1 MPAYQSLEPRGEAV
15 LLENLGLQI
24 EKDALVEFSQ
34 HLVEQFTLVA
44 EIAIDK
50 TVRNLSG
57 TRDVRNRCSLETF
70 FGKGT
75 FCRIQNRVVTILH
88 SLRADRWHFLSRT
101 LLIDALAT
109 GRRASSARRKI
120 ALASSEPY

>member
-44 EIAIDK
+44 KIAIDK

-57 TRDVRNRCSLETF
+57 ARDVCNRRSLETLL
-70 FGKGT
+70 GKGT
-75 FCRIQNRVVTILH
+75 LCRIQNRVVTILH
-88 SLRADRWHFLSRT
+88 SLRADRCHFLSRT
-101 LLIDALAT
+101 LLI
-109 GRRASSARRKI
+109 
-120 ALASSEPY
+120 PC